1 MQVFVPAAGLV
12 NDFFLFG
19 RVNIDLI
26 VRLAIIIAVCFNTYC
41 VVEFKMN
48 RTVLRPHILS
58 KLTVI
63 DHIESI
69 AEQIGAL
76 RVCCQRN
83 VNHLSAFS
91 GG

>member
-26 VRLAIIIAVCFNTYC
+26 VRLAIITVVCFNTYC

-48 RTVLRPHILS
+48 LTVLRPRVLGE
-58 KLTVI
+58 LTVI
-63 DHIESI
+63 DHKESI
-69 AEQIGAL
+69 VEQIGTIRFWL
-76 RVCCQRN
+76 QRN
-83 VNHLSAFS
+83 VNHLSAFV